1 MNGHMSDSIPYPQFE
16 RGPAT
21 SKILRLARVNNRGE
35 STEKAMLIDEGTE
48 QVGSEHGWRQ
58 SVTARSSM
66 QVTND
71 LLEQIDPRLVRR
83 QEEIALDLLTEY
95 ASKGSNPATIA
106 AYEGRT
112 ERKVATAG
120 TAGVRGDLGTLTEPF
135 KATKPVH
142 NR

>member
-1 MNGHMSDSIPYPQFE
+1 MNYQ
-16 RGPAT
+16 
-21 SKILRLARVNNRGE
+21 GE
-35 STEKAMLIDEGTE
+35 STEKAISIDEGTE

-58 SVTARSSM
+58 RLTAHSGM

-71 LLEQIDPRLVRR
+71 FLEQIDPRLVRR

-95 ASKGSNPATIA
+95 ASKGSNSATIA
-106 AYEGRT
+106 AYAGRT

-135 KATKPVH
+135 TATKPVH